1 MRSEREPSRLTQNS
15 KQLVSKTKLA
25 EHNDLPISSFTSHR
39 SSKNINKNQQSR
51 TSMKN
56 PKSTN
61 VLSSTFVPFDTC
73 STSECPQIETEQK
86 MLNTKSDRSTRKSLA
101 KNSLQE
107 QTKNQK
113 EEIRNPLTAS
123 MYYCE

>member
-1 MRSEREPSRLTQNS
+1 MENPFITVRRQR
-15 KQLVSKTKLA
+15 
-25 EHNDLPISSFTSHR
+25 
-39 SSKNINKNQQSR
+39 
-51 TSMKN
+51 SMKN

-61 VLSSTFVPFDTC
+61 DLSSNFVPFDTC
-73 STSECPQIETEQK
+73 STKECPQIETEQK
-86 MLNTKSDRSTRKSLA
+86 LLNTKSDQSTRKSMVQ